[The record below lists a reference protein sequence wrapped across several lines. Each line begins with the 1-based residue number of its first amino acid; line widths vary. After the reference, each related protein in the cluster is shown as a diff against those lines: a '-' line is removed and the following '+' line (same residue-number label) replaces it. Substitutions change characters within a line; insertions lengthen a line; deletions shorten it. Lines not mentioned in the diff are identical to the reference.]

1 MRPNE
6 SGITRASMS
15 HTIGSLN
22 DLRIFVARSST
33 DSITCDTI
41 RKRSKACSIPFFEP
55 DVELFMRGYIARST
69 ACRKIGTRLGTGV
82 LKYPSSGCLQRFPL
96 LQSASWCPSA
106 PLGTRHYQRYCRQ
119 SARRGSTIHLH
130 LTRIDAFPLAAP
142 WFAQTLL
149 RASASC
155 ANH

>member
-41 RKRSKACSIPFFEP
+41 RKRSKACSTPFFEL
-55 DVELFMRGYIARST
+55 DVELFMRGYIAT
-69 ACRKIGTRLGTGV
+69 QWCDIDFGKKTLNIRKSIWQQHLGPVKTEE
-82 LKYPSSGCLQRFPL
+82 S
-96 LQSASWCPSA
+96 
-106 PLGTRHYQRYCRQ
+106 
-119 SARRGSTIHLH
+119 
-130 LTRIDAFPLAAP
+130 
-142 WFAQTLL
+142 
-149 RASASC
+149 
-155 ANH
+155 